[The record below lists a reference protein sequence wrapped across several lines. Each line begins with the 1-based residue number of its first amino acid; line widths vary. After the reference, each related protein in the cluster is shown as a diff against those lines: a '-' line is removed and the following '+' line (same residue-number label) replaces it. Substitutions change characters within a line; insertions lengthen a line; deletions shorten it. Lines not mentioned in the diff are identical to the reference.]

1 MVPFLTVYLRVS
13 IRLIKIVFFPT
24 TGHNACVGDEYK
36 FLKYE
41 V

>member
-24 TGHNACVGDEYK
+24 TGHSAYMSDEYK